1 MASLHHSGQL
11 VPLHSWRKTN
21 LKLATS
27 TVRACQNTKSAFPI
41 FASTAAVPWTP
52 PPSNSSNLGST
63 LQFQQQHQ
71 HESTTPIVHS
81 NEPVPP
87 MELFHRDPQHWRE
100 IMLRERH
107 HEDELSIV
115 LGLDFGGTGIKGAPV
130 DVATGTLLL
139 ERYRIPT
146 PNPATPQAV
155 ADVIRQIK
163 DHFRWDGPIGI
174 GVPSVVRRGI
184 VRSAANIDKS
194 WININAVDLVQR
206 ATGCQV
212 AAIND
217 ADAAGFAEMRFGAG
231 RPLQRE
237 GTVLMTTFGTGI
249 GTALFVGGHLVP
261 NLEMGHIEVNGEIA
275 EKVASG
281 AVKEKLEM
289 SWKKWAGRVNEYL
302 ARMEHYLQ
310 PDLIVIGGGISKKDE
325 KFLHL
330 LSVPGGTPIV
340 AAEMRNEAGIVGAA
354 VGGSILLGEQR
365 AAREAARIT
374 PTLLS

>member
-1 MASLHHSGQL
+1 
-11 VPLHSWRKTN
+11 
-21 LKLATS
+21 
-27 TVRACQNTKSAFPI
+27 
-41 FASTAAVPWTP
+41 
-52 PPSNSSNLGST
+52 
-63 LQFQQQHQ
+63 
-71 HESTTPIVHS
+71 
-81 NEPVPP
+81 

-155 ADVIRQIK
+155 AGVIRQIK
-163 DHFRWDGPIGI
+163 EHFRWDGPIGI

-194 WININAVDLVQR
+194 WINIDAVDLVQR

-281 AVKEKLEM
+281 AVKEKLEL

-330 LSVPGGTPIV
+330 LSVSGGTPIVAAEMTPVSYSNRTFLSPSPRSHLPHQFLHLLSTARGHAHSGSRDASTPGGTPIV

>member
-163 DHFRWDGPIGI
+163 DHFR
-174 GVPSVVRRGI
+174 V
-184 VRSAANIDKS
+184 SAL
-194 WININAVDLVQR
+194 AVE
-206 ATGCQV
+206 C
-212 AAIND
+212 
-217 ADAAGFAEMRFGAG
+217 
-231 RPLQRE
+231 
-237 GTVLMTTFGTGI
+237 
-249 GTALFVGGHLVP
+249 
-261 NLEMGHIEVNGEIA
+261 
-275 EKVASG
+275 
-281 AVKEKLEM
+281 
-289 SWKKWAGRVNEYL
+289 
-302 ARMEHYLQ
+302 
-310 PDLIVIGGGISKKDE
+310 
-325 KFLHL
+325 
-330 LSVPGGTPIV
+330 
-340 AAEMRNEAGIVGAA
+340 
-354 VGGSILLGEQR
+354 
-365 AAREAARIT
+365 
-374 PTLLS
+374 

>member
-1 MASLHHSGQL
+1 
-11 VPLHSWRKTN
+11 
-21 LKLATS
+21 
-27 TVRACQNTKSAFPI
+27 
-41 FASTAAVPWTP
+41 
-52 PPSNSSNLGST
+52 
-63 LQFQQQHQ
+63 
-71 HESTTPIVHS
+71 
-81 NEPVPP
+81 

-163 DHFRWDGPIGI
+163 EHFRWDGPIGI

-206 ATGCQV
+206 ATGCHV

-281 AVKEKLEM
+281 AVKEKTDM

-330 LSVPGGTPIV
+330 LSVPGGIVAAEMRNEAGIVGAAFMHLLSVPGGTPIVAAEMTRERLLTFPSCPPSPPQFLHLLSVPGGTPIV

-365 AAREAARIT
+365 AAREAARLT

>member
-1 MASLHHSGQL
+1 
-11 VPLHSWRKTN
+11 
-21 LKLATS
+21 
-27 TVRACQNTKSAFPI
+27 
-41 FASTAAVPWTP
+41 
-52 PPSNSSNLGST
+52 
-63 LQFQQQHQ
+63 
-71 HESTTPIVHS
+71 
-81 NEPVPP
+81 

-163 DHFRWDGPIGI
+163 EHFRAHWFSCSSFKYDFNFPRSFFPH
-174 GVPSVVRRGI
+174 PSVCLASGMGQSELAFRLSSDVASSEVLPI
-184 VRSAANIDKS
+184 VIDKS
-194 WININAVDLVQR
+194 WININAVDLVQC
-206 ATGCQV
+206 ATGCHV

-281 AVKEKLEM
+281 AVKEKTDM

-325 KFLHL
+325 KGARLPNVAGHQITSVYLLSLTHPSTPSSTFLPHPISSFSLLPPLHLLSVPGATLIFLHL

-365 AAREAARIT
+365 AAREAARLT

>member
-1 MASLHHSGQL
+1 MD
-11 VPLHSWRKTN
+11 
-21 LKLATS
+21 
-27 TVRACQNTKSAFPI
+27 SAFSHSHLFP
-41 FASTAAVPWTP
+41 
-52 PPSNSSNLGST
+52 
-63 LQFQQQHQ
+63 
-71 HESTTPIVHS
+71 HS
-81 NEPVPP
+81 NPTTSGPTFAPP
-87 MELFHRDPQHWRE
+87 HA
-100 IMLRERH
+100 
-107 HEDELSIV
+107 S
-115 LGLDFGGTGIKGAPV
+115 
-130 DVATGTLLL
+130 
-139 ERYRIPT
+139 
-146 PNPATPQAV
+146 
-155 ADVIRQIK
+155 
-163 DHFRWDGPIGI
+163 
-174 GVPSVVRRGI
+174 SV
-184 VRSAANIDKS
+184 DKS

-310 PDLIVIGGGISKKDE
+310 PDLIVSTKFCIVYRLYRIGV
-325 KFLHL
+325 L
-330 LSVPGGTPIV
+330 
-340 AAEMRNEAGIVGAA
+340 
-354 VGGSILLGEQR
+354 
-365 AAREAARIT
+365 
-374 PTLLS
+374 